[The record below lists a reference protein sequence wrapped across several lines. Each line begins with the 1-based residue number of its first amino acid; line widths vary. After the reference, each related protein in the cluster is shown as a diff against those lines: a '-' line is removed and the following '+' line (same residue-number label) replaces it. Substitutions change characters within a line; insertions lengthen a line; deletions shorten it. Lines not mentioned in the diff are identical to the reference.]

1 MALKIVHYFGGMATL
16 SSKSVLDCLNDSF
29 QPTTASDSD
38 NEGASLGDLN
48 NGSLSVSSKDFEE
61 SNSSD
66 EEPPSLTT
74 PTSTKKQKLTG
85 DKGVESLA
93 GITPKRAKGK
103 QVRPKQLAHSKDGSK
118 SIRKTKCTVFDF
130 DSDPLLDV
138 TDDTEST
145 TVLSVLKDISTTLNT
160 LMGRVENTEKEI
172 KSVKS
177 KLTHASSP
185 SSSSDSSRSAKP
197 DVPNIIRVSVY
208 SYYKYNVRFFFYTNA
223 VRNPQSVQNTP
234 R

>member
-1 MALKIVHYFGGMATL
+1 MALKIVRYFGGMAVL
-16 SSKSVLDCLNDSF
+16 SSKGVLDCLNNDYF
-29 QPTTASDSD
+29 QPATASDSD
-38 NEGASLGDLN
+38 NEGASFGDLN

-66 EEPPSLTT
+66 EDPPSLTT
-74 PTSTKKQKLTG
+74 PTSTKKQKLTTG
-85 DKGVESLA
+85 DKGTESLV
-93 GITPKRAKGK
+93 GITPKRTKSK

-177 KLTHASSP
+177 KLTLASSP

-197 DVPNIIRVSVY
+197 DVPNIIRVSIY
-208 SYYKYNVRFFFYTNA
+208 SYYMYNI
-223 VRNPQSVQNTP
+223 
-234 R
+234 